1 MTILEIVLLIALLLV
16 IALYVNSKLGKDK
29 SLNEVIKEVK
39 ADLVKTSENVADL
52 VSKAT
57 NIVFDE
63 SVQKAIKE
71 FILIVEEKNKLSHVK
86 GEAYLSGDEKK
97 KAVLLRLS
105 EWISNVTGSVENAV
119 SFVET
124 NQSRIDSVIED
135 YISFSNKME
144 GKATLSEAEKIIANK
159 LNNTDDKHLI

>member
-1 MTILEIVLLIALLLV
+1 MTILEIILLIALCLV

-39 ADLVKTSENVADL
+39 LDLVKTSENVAEL
-52 VSKAT
+52 VSKAKD
-57 NIVFDE
+57 IVFDE

-71 FILIVEEKNKLSHVK
+71 FILIVEEKNKISLEK
-86 GEAYLSGDEKK
+86 GQAYLSGDEKK

-105 EWISNVTGSVENAV
+105 EWVSNVTGSVENAV
-119 SFVET
+119 DFMET

-144 GKATLSEAEKIIANK
+144 GKSTLSEAEKIIQKQLNK
-159 LNNTDDKHLI
+159 

>member
-1 MTILEIVLLIALLLV
+1 MTTLDIILLIALLAVL
-16 IALYVNSKLGKDK
+16 ALYITSKLGKDK
-29 SLNEVIKEVK
+29 DLNEVIKEVK
-39 ADLVKTSENVADL
+39 SDLIKTSANIADL
-52 VSKAT
+52 VSKAK

-71 FILIVEEKNKLSHVK
+71 FIMIVEEKNKLAHDK
-86 GEAYLSGDEKK
+86 GEAFLSGDDKK

-105 EWISNVTGSVENAV
+105 EWVSNVSGSVENAV
-119 SFVET
+119 NFVET

-144 GKATLSEAEKIIANK
+144 GKATLSEAER
-159 LNNTDDKHLI
+159 LIQKQISK

>member
-1 MTILEIVLLIALLLV
+1 MTILEIVLLTALLLV

-39 ADLVKTSENVADL
+39 ADLVKTSENVANL

-63 SVQKAIKE
+63 SVQKVIKE
-71 FILIVEEKNKLSHVK
+71 FILIVEEKNKLSHAK
-86 GEAYLSGDEKK
+86 GEAFLSGDEKK
-97 KAVLLRLS
+97 KAVILRLS

-119 SFVET
+119 NFVET

-144 GKATLSEAEKIIANK
+144 GKATLSEAEKIIQRQLNK
-159 LNNTDDKHLI
+159 

>member
-1 MTILEIVLLIALLLV
+1 MTTLEIILLLALFAV
-16 IALYVNSKLGKDK
+16 IALYITSKLEKDK
-29 SLNEVIKEVK
+29 NLSEVIKEVK
-39 ADLVKTSENVADL
+39 SDLIKTSANIADL
-52 VSKAT
+52 VSKAK

-71 FILIVEEKNKLSHVK
+71 FIMIVEEKNKLAHDK
-86 GEAYLSGDEKK
+86 GEAFLSGDDKK

-105 EWISNVTGSVENAV
+105 EWVSNVSGSVENAV
-119 SFVET
+119 NFVET

-144 GKATLSEAEKIIANK
+144 GKATLSEAER
-159 LNNTDDKHLI
+159 LIQKQISK

>member
-71 FILIVEEKNKLSHVK
+71 FILIVEEKNKISHEK

-119 SFVET
+119 NFVET

-144 GKATLSEAEKIIANK
+144 GKATLSEAEKIIQRQLNK
-159 LNNTDDKHLI
+159 

>member
-39 ADLVKTSENVADL
+39 EDLVKTSENVADL

-57 NIVFDE
+57 KIVFDE

-71 FILIVEEKNKLSHVK
+71 FILIVEEKNKISHEK

-119 SFVET
+119 NFVET

-144 GKATLSEAEKIIANK
+144 GKATLSEAEKIIQRQLNK
-159 LNNTDDKHLI
+159 

>member
-1 MTILEIVLLIALLLV
+1 MTILEIVLLTALLLV
-16 IALYVNSKLGKDK
+16 IALYVNSKLAKDK

-39 ADLVKTSENVADL
+39 ADLVKTSENVANL

-63 SVQKAIKE
+63 SVQKVIKE
-71 FILIVEEKNKLSHVK
+71 FILIVEEKNKLSHAK
-86 GEAYLSGDEKK
+86 GEAFLSGDEKK
-97 KAVLLRLS
+97 KAVILRLS

-119 SFVET
+119 NFVET

-144 GKATLSEAEKIIANK
+144 GKATLSEAEKIIQRQLNK
-159 LNNTDDKHLI
+159 

>member
-1 MTILEIVLLIALLLV
+1 MTTLEIILLLALLTV
-16 IALYVNSKLGKDK
+16 IALYITSKLEKDK
-29 SLNEVIKEVK
+29 NLSEVIKEVRS
-39 ADLVKTSENVADL
+39 DLVKTSENVADL
-52 VSKAT
+52 VSKAK

-71 FILIVEEKNKLSHVK
+71 FILIVEEKNKLSHAK
-86 GEAYLSGDEKK
+86 GEAFLSGDEKK

-105 EWISNVTGSVENAV
+105 EWVSNVTGSVENAV
-119 SFVET
+119 NFVET

-144 GKATLSEAEKIIANK
+144 GKETLSAAEKIIVGK
-159 LNNTDDKHLI
+159 LNNKG